1 LASNIKDNLSRI
13 NEQIKQVATKP
24 VKLVAV
30 SKFVE
35 AERLVEAIHCGQK
48 IFGEN
53 YVQEAQGKFEHI
65 KSLGLSD
72 FEFHFIGSM
81 QSNKAKDAVGL
92 FSLIHSVDRLKLA
105 EALANKASQKGIHQ
119 EILLQINISNEEN
132 KSGVLPEK
140 LTELLSEVSK
150 FDSLVVKGLMTI
162 GKEGLSPDERVK
174 EFLEMNKLYN
184 SCNKQVSSL
193 TELSMGM
200 SGDFELAIKHGASII
215 RVGTAIFGERS

>member
-1 LASNIKDNLSRI
+1 MSSEIKENLARIKN
-13 NEQIKQVATKP
+13 QIASATSKE

-35 AERLVEAIHCGQK
+35 VSKIIQAIDCGQK

-53 YVQEAQGKFEHI
+53 YVQEAQSKIEQL
-65 KSLGLSD
+65 KELELAD
-72 FEFHFIGSM
+72 FEFHFIGSL

-105 EALANKASQKGIHQ
+105 QALANRASQLGIKQ
-119 EILLQINISNEEN
+119 QVLLQVNISSEAN

-140 LTELLSEVSK
+140 LIELLKETSK
-150 FDSLVVKGLMTI
+150 FDSLTIKGLMTI
-162 GKEGLSPDERVK
+162 GQEGLSQSARIE
-174 EFLEMNKLYN
+174 EFLEMNRLYS
-184 SCNKQVSSL
+184 SCKELSAEIS
-193 TELSMGM
+193 ELSMGM
-200 SGDFELAIKHGASII
+200 SGDFELAIKHGASIV